1 MYKKGSYIIKNLNG
15 VCKVEDIVQLEG
27 AGMDKNKK
35 YYYLRPVNEHSG
47 KLYVSVDN
55 AENLTRRV
63 MTEEEVWQ
71 LIDQIPEIEEI
82 WIDNE
87 KLRELR
93 YKEAL
98 KSRDPRML
106 VGIIKMLYLR
116 RKKRMEQGK
125 KSTST
130 DEKYFKMAEDILYS
144 EIGFVLGKEKKEVGE
159 LITEF
164 INKKAME
171 GQV

>member
-15 VCKVEDIVQLEG
+15 VCKVEDIVRLEG

-87 KLRELR
+87 KQRELR
-93 YKEAL
+93 YKEAI